1 MFSVVEVKQNP
12 TLQGMERS
20 SIDIGE
26 LFADTVSL
34 ATYYIHIVVARYI
47 YNYTFFSEVFS
58 LMNYPAMTKHS
69 PSQSVYTP
77 P

>member
-47 YNYTFFSEVFS
+47 YNII
-58 LMNYPAMTKHS
+58 
-69 PSQSVYTP
+69 
-77 P
+77 